1 MMNYN
6 EIKEALANGT
16 TVTESKVINAFR
28 NNKLAYELVLKNC
41 QNIGGKRFCY
51 IPLDL
56 LEIDEDYQRIFCI
69 SMQKVDALTR
79 KWDKNKCD
87 PVLVA
92 PHPETSTFSVIDGS
106 HRMLAAGALK
116 QDGVVA
122 VLADDLSDDPTKR
135 KIQEAELFSEQETN
149 TDHLSPS
156 HKHKAYVTRGIKKYC
171 VLDKCIKGRRL
182 LLNAH
187 ELKNM
192 TKEKQDA
199 LIASDYRVLTGYNA
213 AVQAAA
219 MVNGEETLNNIFDII
234 EEAGWHGATNGYGA
248 NVITPVKSVLNLHDN
263 DPKVIKAI
271 VGFFKPME
279 PDTFF
284 ARAHARYE
292 GRKEKERL
300 AMYLEEEVAKRLGIQ
315 PLYTGGDLRK
325 VTSVINSQRHYGAT
339 GTENK

>member
-16 TVTESKVINAFR
+16 TATESKVINAFR

-135 KIQEAELFSEQETN
+135 KIQEIETKALLNQMYNGSLENFMNSYLANQKLSGTEIAELQRIISMN
-149 TDHLSPS
+149 
-156 HKHKAYVTRGIKKYC
+156 
-171 VLDKCIKGRRL
+171 GR
-182 LLNAH
+182 
-187 ELKNM
+187 
-192 TKEKQDA
+192 
-199 LIASDYRVLTGYNA
+199 
-213 AVQAAA
+213 
-219 MVNGEETLNNIFDII
+219 
-234 EEAGWHGATNGYGA
+234 
-248 NVITPVKSVLNLHDN
+248 
-263 DPKVIKAI
+263 
-271 VGFFKPME
+271 
-279 PDTFF
+279 
-284 ARAHARYE
+284 
-292 GRKEKERL
+292 
-300 AMYLEEEVAKRLGIQ
+300 
-315 PLYTGGDLRK
+315 
-325 VTSVINSQRHYGAT
+325 
-339 GTENK
+339 

>member
-16 TVTESKVINAFR
+16 TATESKVINAFR

-234 EEAGWHGATNGYGA
+234 EEAG
-248 NVITPVKSVLNLHDN
+248 
-263 DPKVIKAI
+263 
-271 VGFFKPME
+271 
-279 PDTFF
+279 
-284 ARAHARYE
+284 
-292 GRKEKERL
+292 
-300 AMYLEEEVAKRLGIQ
+300 
-315 PLYTGGDLRK
+315 
-325 VTSVINSQRHYGAT
+325 
-339 GTENK
+339 